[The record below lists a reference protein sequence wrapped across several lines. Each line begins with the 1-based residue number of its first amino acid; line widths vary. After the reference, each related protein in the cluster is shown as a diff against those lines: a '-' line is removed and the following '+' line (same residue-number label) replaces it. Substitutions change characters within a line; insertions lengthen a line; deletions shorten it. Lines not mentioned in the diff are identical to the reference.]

1 MEEERGGRI
10 PYLDME
16 IMRTNNGNIA
26 IKWYKKPTT
35 SGRILNYKSN
45 HPMKQKMATAMRVMT
60 RANMLTDMEYRNETE
75 RVIDE
80 ILTKNQYP
88 TDLIEKM

>member
-1 MEEERGGRI
+1 M
-10 PYLDME
+10 
-16 IMRTNNGNIA
+16 
-26 IKWYKKPTT
+26 
-35 SGRILNYKSN
+35 NYKSN
-45 HPMKQKMATAMRVMT
+45 HPMKQKMATAMGVMK